1 MKPSLFHLPENITS
15 QARNAIRVI
24 ALFLVA
30 SLGVLGF
37 LAFQATR
44 TPSTQLWAIVIV
56 VAVVDAFM
64 FAGLLVARGDRHEL
78 GVWLTFGPWLILL
91 VVIVTLVSGLGV
103 VFMAVAIS
111 ISTLV
116 SGQTLP
122 SRQATRLNIF
132 GVAIA
137 VIILLVD
144 LFIPTARIAIP
155 GFNIV
160 AIVLVGALVLVF
172 GYTVLRK
179 IRDYSL
185 NTKLITSYLVVAIVP
200 LLIVSFINNR
210 STTQILTNSSD
221 AVLQGVA
228 AETAATL
235 DTFISERINDVRV
248 EAQKTIIGE
257 YLALPSYERAGSAVE
272 TALNADLLSI
282 ARRDQTFITSVG
294 LLDKY
299 GRSVADTVTSEVGVD
314 KSQRDYFIA
323 ARDTLLP
330 YVSPAYISPDTGQ
343 LSIYFSAPVRDR
355 NDNFIG
361 VLHIRY
367 NAAVLQSIASRSA
380 EKSNLASVIIAV
392 FDENHIRLA
401 DNTSPDLILK
411 SVIPLPADT
420 TAKLQAEGRLP
431 PGKSGAD
438 IATNIPAMEDALN
451 NLDRQPFFLAEFHES
466 GVIGHEE
473 GSAVRLQ
480 NMPWLVATG
489 QTQSIFLAPI
499 TTQTRIGIL
508 IALLLAAA
516 AAAIGFGVARL
527 LAGPIVR
534 LTQTAETIAGGD
546 INIQARVESADEIG
560 TLANTFNRMTAQ
572 LREFIG
578 TLEQRVAARTKDLAT
593 VAEVGTATATI
604 LETDRLLQAVVDLTK
619 ERFNLYHSH
628 IYLLDDAGENLVLA
642 AGAGEPGRIMAAE
655 KRSIPLSRE
664 QSLVARAARE
674 QKGVTVNDV
683 TQAPD
688 FLPNPLLPD
697 TRSELAVPMVTGGKV
712 IGVFDVQSD
721 QVGRFT
727 DSDIN
732 IQTTLAAQVAT
743 SIQNVRSFEQSK
755 AQAEMEFLVNTIG
768 QKIQR
773 TASVDEALQT
783 AVREIGL
790 ALGASRVSA
799 NIGTSRQ
806 HDGDEA
812 SRN

>member
-1 MKPSLFHLPENITS
+1 MKPSLFRLPENITP
-15 QARNAIRVI
+15 QARNTIRAM
-24 ALFLVA
+24 ALLTVND
-30 SLGVLGF
+30 LGLLGF
-37 LAFQATR
+37 LAFQAIR
-44 TPSTQLWAIVIV
+44 TPSTQLWVIFASV
-56 VAVVDAFM
+56 VVMTVFT
-64 FAGLLVARGDRHEL
+64 FAGLVVARMGRNEL
-78 GVWLTFGPWLILL
+78 GIWLMMVPSIIVLI
-91 VVIVTLVSGLGV
+91 VPVALVSGLGYILMV
-103 VFMAVAIS
+103 LMLILVFMIS
-111 ISTLV
+111 S
-116 SGQTLP
+116 QTLP
-122 SRQATRLNIF
+122 SRQATIMNIF
-132 GVAIA
+132 GVAGALI
-137 VIILLVD
+137 VLLTD
-144 LFIPTARIAIP
+144 LLITTDRIVIP
-155 GFNIV
+155 GFNTF
-160 AIVLVGALVLVF
+160 AIILGGILILIF
-172 GYTVLRK
+172 GYAVLRR
-179 IRDYSL
+179 IREYSL
-185 NTKLITSYLVVAIVP
+185 NTKLITSYLVVAFVP

-210 STTQILTNSSD
+210 STTRNLTDSSN
-221 AVLQGVA
+221 AALHSIA

-248 EAQKTIIGE
+248 EAQKSIMAE
-257 YLALPSYERAGSAVE
+257 YLALPSHERAGSAVE

-299 GRSVADTVTSEVGVD
+299 GRSVADTEPSEIGVN
-314 KSQRDYFIA
+314 KSERDYFTGV
-323 ARDTLLP
+323 RDTLLP
-330 YVSPAYISPDTGQ
+330 YVSLEFSATTGQ
-343 LSIYFSAPVRDR
+343 NSMYFSAPVRDR

-361 VLHIRY
+361 VLRIRY
-367 NAAVLQSIASRSA
+367 NATVIQSIASRSA
-380 EKSNLASVIIAV
+380 EEANLQSLIITV
-392 FDENHIRLA
+392 LDENHIRLA

-411 SVIPLPADT
+411 SVVPLPADT
-420 TAKLQAEGRLP
+420 VAKLQAAGRLP
-431 PGKSGAD
+431 SGKSGAD

-451 NLDRQPFFLAEFHES
+451 NLDQQPFFLAEFHES

-473 GSAVRLQ
+473 GTAVRLQ

-489 QTQSIFLAPI
+489 QNQGIFLAPI
-499 TTQTRIGIL
+499 TTQTRTSIL
-508 IALLLAAA
+508 VSLLLAAA

-527 LAGPIVR
+527 LAGAVVR
-534 LTQTAETIAGGD
+534 LAQTAEKIAGGE
-546 INIQARVESADEIG
+546 INVQAIVESGDEIG
-560 TLANTFNRMTAQ
+560 ALAVSFNRMTAQ

-604 LETDRLLQAVVDLTK
+604 LETDKLLQAVVDLTK

-628 IYLLDDAGENLVLA
+628 IYLLDEAGQNLVLA
-642 AGAGEPGRIMAAE
+642 AGAGEPGRIMVAE
-655 KRSIPLSRE
+655 GRSIPLARE

-688 FLPNPLLPD
+688 FLPNPLLPN
-697 TRSELAVPMVTGGKV
+697 TRSELAVPMITSGNV

-732 IQTTLAAQVAT
+732 IQTTLAAQIAT

-790 ALGASRVSA
+790 ALGASRVKV
-799 NIGTSRQ
+799 NIRP
-806 HDGDEA
+806 A
-812 SRN
+812 SSTIPVESVSSN